1 MRASIM
7 TLSRKTEELA
17 GLIRGSRRI
26 ALCSHV
32 NPDGDTI
39 GSMLALRL
47 GLTRLGKAVDAFC
60 QDKVPDSLLMLPGAK
75 SVRRPESAA
84 GERYDLFIAVDVSD
98 EKRLGSGIA
107 LREQAER
114 TAQVDHHGTNPCYAQ
129 VNSVDG
135 EASAT
140 GLLVKE
146 LLDALGVRV
155 DEDIARCL
163 YAAISTDTGNFAFA
177 CTTAEAFRVMAELM
191 EAGLPLSEMNR
202 RLFRQRA
209 RAQVLLLGRA
219 LDTLTFHE
227 EGRITLMTLTQ
238 RDFAECAALPE
249 HADTIVNFGLDMEG
263 VRMAALLRETADGK
277 IKVSLRAV
285 EPDRVDGAAAVFGG
299 GGHAQAS
306 GCTLDGPMDTAAER
320 VLQAL
325 LRALHGDKA

>member
-17 GLIRGSRRI
+17 GLIRHSGRI

-47 GLTRLGKAVDAFC
+47 GLTRLGKAVEVFC
-60 QDKVPDSLLMLPGAK
+60 QDKVPDSLLMLPGAEC
-75 SVRRPESAA
+75 VRRPESAA

-98 EKRLGSGIA
+98 EKRLGSGIGLLA
-107 LREQAER
+107 QAEH

-135 EASAT
+135 SAAAT
-140 GLLVKE
+140 GLLVRE
-146 LLDALGVRV
+146 LLGALDIAM

-177 CTTAEAFRVMAELM
+177 STGAESFRVMAELM
-191 EAGLPLSEMNR
+191 DAGLPLSEMNR

-209 RAQVLLLGRA
+209 RAQVLLLSRA
-219 LDTLTFHE
+219 LDTLTFHDE
-227 EGRITLMTLTQ
+227 NRITLMTLTL
-238 RDFAECAALPE
+238 RDFADCGALPE

-263 VRMAALLRETADGK
+263 VRMAALLRETGDGK
-277 IKVSLRAV
+277 VKVSLRAV
-285 EPDRVDGAAAVFGG
+285 EPDRVDGAAASFGG

-306 GCTLDGPMDTAAER
+306 GCTLEGPIDTAAER

>member
-1 MRASIM
+1 M
-7 TLSRKTEELA
+7 TLSRKTEALA
-17 GLIRGSRRI
+17 GLIAGSQRI
-26 ALCSHV
+26 ALCGHV

-47 GLTRLGKAVDAFC
+47 GLERLGKDATAFC
-60 QDKVPDSLLMLPGAK
+60 QDKVPDSLLMLAGAED
-75 SVRRPESAA
+75 VRRPESAA

-98 EKRLGSGIA
+98 EKRLGSGIG
-107 LREQAER
+107 LLSQAEH

-135 EASAT
+135 DASAT
-140 GLLVKE
+140 GLMVKE
-146 LLDALGVRV
+146 LLDALGVTV
-155 DEDIARCL
+155 DADIARCL

-227 EGRITLMTLTQ
+227 EGRITLMTLTRQ
-238 RDFAECAALPE
+238 DFADCGALSE
-249 HADTIVNFGLDMEG
+249 HADTIVNFGLDVEG

-277 IKVSLRAV
+277 IKASLRAV
-285 EPDRVDGAAAVFGG
+285 EPDRVDGAAAAFGG

-306 GCTLDGPMDTAAER
+306 GCTLEGPVDQAAER
-320 VLQAL
+320 VL
-325 LRALHGDKA
+325 RALVRALQGDKA